1 MKFTIYQ
8 ESRIGRRKA
17 NQDRIAYCYSRD
29 ALLMV
34 VADGMGGHLY
44 GEVAAHISVRFI
56 TEAFQR
62 EARPTLDDP
71 AMFMSRALTRAH
83 AAILD
88 YAFDKNLADAPR
100 TTVVACIVQSG
111 VAYWAH
117 AGDSRLYL
125 LRQGRLEART
135 RDHSRVQ
142 LMMEHGL
149 LTPAE
154 ARRHPERN
162 RVYSCLGGSHP
173 PQIEFSKR
181 TPLRDDDILLLCTD
195 GIWGPLQDDGLVAG
209 FAGTNVMDAVPK
221 LMTRAEALAGPSC
234 DNLSAIAMCW
244 HDEAIDVPD
253 DAVSTQTMALDK
265 FTTQLETFERTR
277 APGGSYEI
285 TDDEIERAISEI
297 NQAIQKFSK

>member
-17 NQDRIAYCYSRD
+17 NQDRLAYCYSRD
-29 ALLMV
+29 ALLIV

-44 GEVAAHISVRFI
+44 GEVAAHISVQFI

-62 EARPTLDDP
+62 DARPTLDDP
-71 AMFMSRALTRAH
+71 AMFLSRALSRAH

-88 YAFDKNLADAPR
+88 YAFDKNLPEAPR
-100 TTVVACIVQSG
+100 STIVACVVQDG
-111 VAYWAH
+111 VACWAH

-125 LRQGRLEART
+125 LRGRRVEART

-142 LMMEHGL
+142 LMMDHGL
-149 LTPAE
+149 LSAAE
-154 ARRHPERN
+154 AERHPERN

-181 TPLRDDDILLLCTD
+181 TALRDDDILVLCTD
-195 GIWGPLQDDGLVAG
+195 GVWGPLRDEGLVDGL
-209 FAGTNVMDAVPK
+209 AGTNVLEAVPK
-221 LMTRAEALAGPSC
+221 LMTRAEALAGAGC

-244 HDEAIDVPD
+244 HDDTVDIHD
-253 DAVSTQTMALDK
+253 DAVSTQTMALDT
-265 FTTQLETFERTR
+265 FATRLDAFERTR
-277 APGGSYEI
+277 APAVSSEI
-285 TDDEIERAISEI
+285 TDDEIERAIAEI